1 VVQII
6 LGLALLLLIAFI
18 GHRATFTRLPIGA
31 RLLYLTGTEYI
42 LVGFALGDELIGLL
56 DESTLQSLTPL
67 FSLGLG
73 MVGLIIGI
81 QLDRTKIGQFPQRYL
96 WATLLQALVTIVIVF
111 APCYWFLGTVL
122 GADDT
127 TALLGGLVLGATAG
141 CTAQSALALLG
152 RENGLRRAPVLELLQ
167 YISAL
172 DAVFGLALFGFA
184 LCLLPEY
191 APLGVPTARALQ
203 WFLLSIALG
212 VAMGVLLHLL
222 TRVRCPDEELLLF
235 VVGVALFGSGLALY
249 FRLSPLLV
257 NLVVGLVAANLPGAK
272 TRIFNLLASLEKPFY
287 VLFLVLAGAIWKPG
301 SGWALGLAAGYLA
314 LRLLGK
320 LAGGYLAAY
329 AAADPRP
336 PGLADPHP
344 PATLGLGLLSQGGVV
359 LAMVMSYHQLAPSK
373 VTGLVVTAVLVAV
386 ILNELAAP
394 GMARRVLRRA
404 EEIARETE
412 R

>member
-1 VVQII
+1 MVQII

-56 DESTLQSLTPL
+56 DEDTLRSLTPL

-81 QLDRTKIGQFPQRYL
+81 QLDRTKISQFPRRYL
-96 WATLLQALVTIVIVF
+96 WATLLQALVTIVVVF
-111 APCYWFLGTVL
+111 VPCTWFLRAVL

-127 TALLGGLVLGATAG
+127 TAMLGGLVLASTAG

-152 RENGLRRAPVLELLQ
+152 QEYGLRRAPVLELLQ

-172 DAVFGLALFGFA
+172 DAVVGLALFGFA
-184 LCLLPEY
+184 LCLLPEH

-203 WFLLSIALG
+203 WFLLSLALG
-212 VAMGVLLHLL
+212 GAMGVLLHLL
-222 TRVRCPDEELLLF
+222 TRARCPDEELLIF
-235 VVGVALFGSGLALY
+235 VIGVALFSSGLALT
-249 FRLSPLLV
+249 FRLSPLLI
-257 NLVVGLVAANLPGAK
+257 NLVLGMVAANLPGAQ
-272 TRIFNLLASLEKPFY
+272 TRIFNLLTRLEKPFY
-287 VLFLVLAGAIWKPG
+287 VLFLVLAGAIWKPA
-301 SGWALGLAAGYLA
+301 SGWALALAGGYLV

-320 LAGGYLAAY
+320 LSGGYLAAY
-329 AAADPRP
+329 VAADPRP

-344 PATLGLGLLSQGGVV
+344 PGTLGLGLLSQGGVV

-373 VTGLVVTAVLVAV
+373 VTGLVVTAVLAAV
-386 ILNELAAP
+386 IVNELAAP
-394 GMARRVLRRA
+394 GLVRRVLRRA
-404 EEIARETE
+404 GEIDE
-412 R
+412 